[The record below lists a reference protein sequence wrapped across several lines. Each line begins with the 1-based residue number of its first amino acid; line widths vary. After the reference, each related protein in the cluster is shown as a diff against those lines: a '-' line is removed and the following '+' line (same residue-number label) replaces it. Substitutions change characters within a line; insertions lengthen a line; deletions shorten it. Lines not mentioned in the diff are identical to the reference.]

1 MAECK
6 IGKNKVRTSTKNT
19 KMAVSAELSRHS
31 YFCIKILDRNT
42 NT

>member
-19 KMAVSAELSRHS
+19 KMAVSAGMICSLLGRQV
-31 YFCIKILDRNT
+31 K
-42 NT
+42 